1 MAGLGKKT
9 FVAGEVLLAQDV
21 NGYLM
26 DQSVMVFGGTAAR
39 SSAIPTPTEGM
50 MSYRTDDNVVE
61 VFDGSAY
68 VGVGG
73 SDSGL
78 IHIKTETFSAVA
90 SQSVDNV
97 FSANFDNYKILLNNV
112 TTSALAA
119 FNLRLRASGTDT
131 STNYNRQRLLVTS
144 TTVAGAR
151 TTSNTSM
158 DAVARSQIG
167 IPVVTEI
174 FMSGPFIANQTYAS
188 VRDSE
193 GEYGTSVSM
202 FFANYNQTAST
213 SFDGFTLLCSTGN
226 MSGSISVYGYR
237 K

>member
-50 MSYRTDDNVVE
+50 MSYRTDDDVVE

-73 SDSGL
+73 AGGL
-78 IHIKTETFSAVA
+78 TLINTTSFSAV
-90 SQSVDNV
+90 SSVSVSDV
-97 FSANFDNYKILLNNV
+97 FSATYDTYVVRSSYTGSASTFCNIRLRVAGADASAADYSRQLMDVSNNV
-112 TTSALAA
+112 TNFA
-119 FNLRLRASGTDT
+119 RASGET
-131 STNYNRQRLLVTS
+131 SWVNA
-144 TTVAGAR
+144 VAHR
-151 TTSNTSM
+151 TTGNRANLLEIHRPFDAAPTTAIKLGGSSNSTI
-158 DAVARSQIG
+158 D
-167 IPVVTEI
+167 
-174 FMSGPFIANQTYAS
+174 
-188 VRDSE
+188 
-193 GEYGTSVSM
+193 
-202 FFANYNQTAST
+202 FANFISQHDVAT
-213 SFDGFTLLCSTGN
+213 SYTGFTYVVGSGTIT
-226 MSGSISVYGYR
+226 GSISVYGYN